1 MPTIAQ
7 LRNSIRNQVVGQ
19 VPTDD
24 TRLRDRFID
33 YLIRT
38 IRSQMASEDSSRGTG
53 IDQAFYQTID
63 CLEVK
68 CGTVKC
74 AGRTMEDTSY
84 VEIPVI
90 TSGRDGIA
98 FLGSIDGSGFSR
110 RSLTAFVYGPLA
122 NRGGVKT
129 PFFTVMVD
137 RILLKNVPG
146 SMKLLRMHAVL
157 EDPMAK
163 SCLPLTQNDAYP
175 IPDNRVHQLELMC
188 IKQLLAT
195 LPITADQVNDAQD
208 DAVVPGR
215 PNPNVQ

>member
-19 VPTDD
+19 LPTDD

-33 YLIRT
+33 YLIRS
-38 IRSQMASEDSSRGTG
+38 IRSQMASEDSERGTG
-53 IDQAFYQTID
+53 IDQAFYQTLD

-74 AGRTMEDTSY
+74 MGRELKDLSY
-84 VEIPVI
+84 TEIPVV
-90 TSGRDGIA
+90 TAGRDGIA
-98 FLGSIDGSGFSR
+98 YIGSIDGNGFSR
-110 RSLTAFVYGPLA
+110 RSTTAFIYGPEA
-122 NRGGVKT
+122 SRFGVKH
-129 PFFTVMVD
+129 PFYTVIQD
-137 RILLKNVPG
+137 RILLKNIPG
-146 SMKLLRMHAVL
+146 SMKYLRMYAVF
-157 EDPMAK
+157 EDPLAK
-163 SCLPLTQNDAYP
+163 TCLPLTQNDPYP
-175 IPDNRVHQLELMC
+175 LPDNRVHQLELLC

-215 PNPNVQ
+215 PNPNIQ

>member
-38 IRSQMASEDSSRGTG
+38 IRSQMASEDSARGTG

-63 CLEVK
+63 CLEIK

-74 AGRTMEDTSY
+74 AGRTIEDTSY
-84 VEIPVI
+84 VEIPVV

-98 FLGSIDGSGFSR
+98 FLGSVDGIGFSR
-110 RSLTAFVYGPLA
+110 RSLTAFIYGPA
-122 NRGGVKT
+122 SNRGGVKK

-146 SMKLLRMHAVL
+146 SMKLVRMQAVL
-157 EDPMAK
+157 EDPMTK

-175 IPDNRVHQLELMC
+175 IPDNRVHQLELLC